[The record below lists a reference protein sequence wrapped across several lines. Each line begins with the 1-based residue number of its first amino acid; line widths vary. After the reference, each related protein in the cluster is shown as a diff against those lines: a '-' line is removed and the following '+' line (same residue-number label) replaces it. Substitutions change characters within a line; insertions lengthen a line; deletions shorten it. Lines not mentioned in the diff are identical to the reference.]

1 LTKFESAYFE
11 RAAQMTLL
19 FFLNSFFVLDFCVAC
34 DTVIKCCV
42 GEEAAMTGEG
52 LTWESFA
59 WRSGAEDY
67 RFEIKDSG
75 LIGTLSVSDGRKFAL
90 PVIVWEAMFEAVKTN
105 KKAKAKAY
113 VNLPER
119 HGARWSDQESDELA
133 VKFKTGRSIDDL
145 AREHGRSVWGIE
157 GQLGKLGLWDRIERR
172 RVA

>member
-1 LTKFESAYFE
+1 MY
-11 RAAQMTLL
+11 LL
-19 FFLNSFFVLDFCVAC
+19 GSPQVDMQRS
-34 DTVIKCCV
+34 
-42 GEEAAMTGEG
+42 EEAEMSGEA

-67 RFEIKDSG
+67 RFEIKDCG

-119 HGARWSDQESDELA
+119 HGARWTDKESDELA
-133 VKFKTGRSIDDL
+133 IKFKTGRSVEDL
-145 AREHGRSVWGIE
+145 AREHARSVWGIE
-157 GQLGKLGLWDRIERR
+157 GQLAKLGLWDRIERR